1 MTWWQQLDKTSGS
14 RPRSVLLMDGDR
26 ELVADRLTRLVNLP
40 TVVVNPEH
48 RWMPTGKPFQNADGT
63 WDKSP
68 ANEAKL
74 SCPNPLVDEAV
85 RNELQS
91 WWLEFTGG
99 ANVPNWDIASQ
110 CLIGSAAGLV
120 LIEAKAH
127 GGELDEKPTGKRPP
141 TTLNG
146 WKNHQ
151 RIGRA
156 IADASAELQSATG
169 LPWAISRDR
178 CYQLSNRFAWSW
190 KLASLGIPV
199 VLIYLGFLD
208 ANEMPQPLFHSDGK
222 DEHCWNSTVLK
233 YSAGV
238 VPPQVWDAA
247 SPIDIDGVPLMPL
260 IRTYSQPFNQNDAE
274 VT

>member
-14 RPRSVLLMDGDR
+14 RPRCVLLMDGDR
-26 ELVADRLTRLVNLP
+26 ELVADRLTRLVSLP
-40 TVVVNPEH
+40 NVVVNVEH
-48 RWMPTGKPFQNADGT
+48 RWMPTGKPFENADGT
-63 WDKSP
+63 WDKVP
-68 ANEAKL
+68 ANETKL
-74 SCPNPLVDEAV
+74 SCPNPLVDEA
-85 RNELQS
+85 RRSELQS

-110 CLIGSAAGLV
+110 CQVGGTQGLLLV
-120 LIEAKAH
+120 EAKAH

-169 LPWAISRDR
+169 LPWAVSRDR

-199 VLIYLGFLD
+199 VLVYLGFLD
-208 ANEMPQPLFHSDGK
+208 AVEMPQPRFHSDGK
-222 DEHCWNSTVLK
+222 DEHCWKSTVLK

-238 VPPQVWDAA
+238 VPPQVWNDGFQ
-247 SPIDIDGVPLMPL
+247 IDIDDVPLIPL
-260 IRTYSQPFNQNDAE
+260 IRTYSQPFDPNEAE
-274 VT
+274 AT